1 MAITIKKEKA
11 MTKAQAFATLI
22 DLVGNSGIDKADDII
37 TILQKEIDAMERKN
51 ERAKEKA
58 QEKKEPMRKAV
69 EKAVTQMDED
79 TNYTLEDICGLTGIE
94 GITPMKLRPM
104 LNPFTDNGTLTQMKD
119 KGKSTFVKLSAEAA
133 TEE

>member
-1 MAITIKKEKA
+1 MAIIIKKEKA

-22 DLVGNSGIDKADDII
+22 SMVEHSDIEKADEIVA
-37 TILQKEIDAMERKN
+37 ILQKEIDAMERKN

-69 EKAVTQMDED
+69 EEAIAMMDED

-104 LNPFTDNGTLTQMKD
+104 LTPFTDNGTLTQMKD
-119 KGKSTFVKLSAEAA
+119 KGKSTFVKLSAEAMA
-133 TEE
+133 EE

>member
-22 DLVGNSGIDKADDII
+22 SMVEHSDIEKADEIVA
-37 TILQKEIDAMERKN
+37 ILQKEIDAMERKN

-69 EKAVTQMDED
+69 EEAITMMDED

-104 LNPFTDNGTLTQMKD
+104 LTPFTDNGTLTQMKD
-119 KGKSTFVKLSAEAA
+119 KGKSTFIKLSAEAM

>member
-22 DLVGNSGIDKADDII
+22 SMVEHSDIEKADEIV
-37 TILQKEIDAMERKN
+37 TILQKEIDTMERKN

-69 EKAVTQMDED
+69 EEAIAMMDED

-104 LNPFTDNGTLTQMKD
+104 LTPFTDNGTLTQMKD
-119 KGKSTFVKLSAEAA
+119 KGKSTFVKLSAEAMA
-133 TEE
+133 EE